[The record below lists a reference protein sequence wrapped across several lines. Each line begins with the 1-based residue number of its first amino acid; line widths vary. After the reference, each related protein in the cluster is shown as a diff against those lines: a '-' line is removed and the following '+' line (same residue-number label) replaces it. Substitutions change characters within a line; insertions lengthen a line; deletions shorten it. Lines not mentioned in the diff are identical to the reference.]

1 MRTKQIAKVPKG
13 VIGLQEPVTGMSRE
27 HPHAGPPADSI
38 RDHPL
43 QLPRLFVPSHS
54 SQISGIIADSQM

>member
-27 HPHAGPPADSI
+27 HPRAGPPRAASEI
-38 RDHPL
+38 IPSSCHVSLSHHTPTR
-43 QLPRLFVPSHS
+43 FVE
-54 SQISGIIADSQM
+54 